1 MNQQTEKNR
10 GEGSAAGEAFF
21 WESKVA
27 KSLGLSRERVRAL
40 REAHL
45 SADEWSTRG
54 NAIVFTSGGLEKIT
68 VLAARDAGPVPL
80 PSASETPTE
89 TATTVAALVVGGAPE
104 VLRVVVKKL
113 CQNIRMMI
121 ALRGGDGEASETLLV
136 RVKDNSLFMAGME
149 IEVADCGNG
158 VWQFRGRL
166 PRRRGRF

>member
-1 MNQQTEKNR
+1 MNLQTEKNR

-45 SADEWSTRG
+45 SPDEWSTRG
-54 NAIVFTSGGLEKIT
+54 NAIVFTAGGLEKIT
-68 VLAARDAGPVPL
+68 VLAGREGEGVSS

-89 TATTVAALVVGGAPE
+89 TATAVAALVVCGAPE
-104 VLRVVVKKL
+104 VLRVVVSKL
-113 CQNIRMMI
+113 CPNTRMML
-121 ALRGGDGEASETLLV
+121 ARRVAEGEAGETLLV

>member
-1 MNQQTEKNR
+1 MNQQTEKNH
-10 GEGSAAGEAFF
+10 GEGAAGGDAFF

-54 NAIVFTSGGLEKIT
+54 NAIVFTSAGLEKIT
-68 VLAARDAGPVPL
+68 ALAGREAGAVSS
-80 PSASETPTE
+80 PSASETPPE
-89 TATTVAALVVGGAPE
+89 TATAVAALVVGGAPE

-113 CQNIRMMI
+113 CQNIRMML
-121 ALRGGDGEASETLLV
+121 ARRVSEGEAGETLLV